1 MLPIQPVTPM
11 NEHINRSAAEAD
23 LDRALA
29 NDPFLFG
36 LDTTAPEPSPVSPVI
51 DEQQR
56 LAAARAMLQQI
67 ETQEGDSP
75 DWPVEPTAGPRHEQA
90 RAEEPYTDPL
100 LALAPE
106 PRLHHSAP
114 PVADGSSV
122 IPDGAIL
129 AANGQPFR
137 DIDAALFKC
146 RRLTAEAGEPFE
158 VLAVTGG
165 FVLVPA
171 YDAAPTRSP
180 STPPAPLAPPRTPR
194 APKPL
199 KNAPAAV
206 ANQEV
211 DALTLDDLP
220 EGHAARK
227 YGLPLYQAIL
237 SQTRKPLRQA
247 WRSQLPLLIV
257 SAIGV
262 LVFLA
267 PELLVSLAVPPASAE
282 RLSGPTFTRGVGYAG
297 LALALFA
304 LGKILYIRINFRYF
318 LSANY
323 AKCEAGLIA
332 RRSTKLVYGTILAT
346 DTHQSVLGRLLNF
359 GTVELSCAGSD
370 GNEILIENVY
380 APEIVQAVVES
391 RMMAMRGGYS

>member
-1 MLPIQPVTPM
+1 
-11 NEHINRSAAEAD
+11 
-23 LDRALA
+23 
-29 NDPFLFG
+29 
-36 LDTTAPEPSPVSPVI
+36 
-51 DEQQR
+51 
-56 LAAARAMLQQI
+56 
-67 ETQEGDSP
+67 
-75 DWPVEPTAGPRHEQA
+75 
-90 RAEEPYTDPL
+90 
-100 LALAPE
+100 
-106 PRLHHSAP
+106 
-114 PVADGSSV
+114 
-122 IPDGAIL
+122 
-129 AANGQPFR
+129 
-137 DIDAALFKC
+137 
-146 RRLTAEAGEPFE
+146 
-158 VLAVTGG
+158 
-165 FVLVPA
+165 
-171 YDAAPTRSP
+171 
-180 STPPAPLAPPRTPR
+180 
-194 APKPL
+194 
-199 KNAPAAV
+199 
-206 ANQEV
+206 
-211 DALTLDDLP
+211 
-220 EGHAARK
+220 
-227 YGLPLYQAIL
+227 
-237 SQTRKPLRQA
+237 
-247 WRSQLPLLIV
+247 
-257 SAIGV
+257 V